1 MKSDMLKPPISPKPE
16 VIETKIVA
24 KSRYFS
30 IEQVRLRFPGGEER
44 YYERLR
50 EWDTRSVIMVA
61 LRDPDTLLL
70 IREYAC
76 GIDQDT
82 LTLPKGM
89 VEAGESDV
97 EAANRE
103 LKEEIGHGAGHI
115 ELLGELTL
123 APGHLC
129 HKITVLLA
137 DQLYP
142 QRLTGDEPQE
152 PAVVPVAL
160 DEVEHLIQLGKINE
174 ARTIAAIYLA
184 KAALRGRAT
193 EALTRQALDQG
204 QLPPP

>member
-1 MKSDMLKPPISPKPE
+1 MTLEMLKLPTSSKPE
-16 VIETKIVA
+16 VIETKVVA

-30 IEQVRLRFPGGEER
+30 IEQVRLRFPSGEER
-44 YYERLR
+44 CYERLR

-89 VEAGESDV
+89 VEAGESDL
-97 EAANRE
+97 EAADRE
-103 LKEEIGHGAGHI
+103 LKEEIGHGAGRI
-115 ELLGELTL
+115 EPLGELTL

-129 HKITVLLA
+129 HRITVMLA

-142 QRLTGDEPQE
+142 QSLAGDEPQE
-152 PAVVPVAL
+152 LDVVPVAL
-160 DEVEHLIQLGKINE
+160 ADAEKLIQLGKINE
-174 ARTIAAIYLA
+174 ARAIAAIYLA
-184 KAALRGRAT
+184 KAALQQRAA
-193 EALTRQALDQG
+193 ENPG
-204 QLPPP
+204 M